1 MKGFFYFPINIQRLD
16 NQGVVKKCLALS
28 NAFRERGATADVF
41 MLSNDGI
48 LKNEQL
54 WQPLNTTFQGNKY
67 LSYLI
72 YYRLIFNYLVQKNDF
87 KNYDFIYIRFTF
99 LTLSFI
105 HFLQKI
111 KSQNLNIIIIIEF
124 PTFPYWTEARDI
136 ARKIIFGVDVIF
148 RSKFQ
153 QLTHRC
159 ITFTEHSEI
168 FGVPTLQMTNGIEVK
183 KTPFTDKIPPFD
195 GKKLNLICIANLNFW
210 SGFDR
215 LLRGVAAYE
224 KKENILV
231 TIVGIGTELPH
242 LQALTKK
249 LDLEKQVIFCGV
261 LHGQSL
267 STALEN
273 AHIGVGSL
281 GLHRAGLIQA
291 APLKHREYCARG
303 LPFILATQDADF
315 QENTPFAKYV
325 PSNESDVN
333 LAEVMDFYGQLRVKH
348 PNYKNEIRK
357 FSEEN
362 LDWKR
367 KIEPILQYLAVAL
380 PPKPLQ

>member
-136 ARKIIFGVDVIF
+136 ARKIIFGVDVVF

-153 QLTHRC
+153 QLCQTC
-159 ITFTEHSEI
+159 
-168 FGVPTLQMTNGIEVK
+168 
-183 KTPFTDKIPPFD
+183 
-195 GKKLNLICIANLNFW
+195 
-210 SGFDR
+210 R
-215 LLRGVAAYE
+215 LG
-224 KKENILV
+224 
-231 TIVGIGTELPH
+231 
-242 LQALTKK
+242 
-249 LDLEKQVIFCGV
+249 
-261 LHGQSL
+261 
-267 STALEN
+267 
-273 AHIGVGSL
+273 
-281 GLHRAGLIQA
+281 
-291 APLKHREYCARG
+291 
-303 LPFILATQDADF
+303 
-315 QENTPFAKYV
+315 
-325 PSNESDVN
+325 
-333 LAEVMDFYGQLRVKH
+333 
-348 PNYKNEIRK
+348 
-357 FSEEN
+357 
-362 LDWKR
+362 
-367 KIEPILQYLAVAL
+367 
-380 PPKPLQ
+380 